1 MQPLACFFG
10 RRKTSEAGQYRRG
23 WLAKRSARLS
33 FLSKR
38 IRPAA
43 QDLLACFFGREKTSN
58 AGPVRSEKARQSNA
72 LACLFYLKE
81 RAGHKHGVG
90 SGNKKSPAISDGGFG
105 GICYLIVAMI
115 QTTANRT
122 TPMPNRIKYK
132 LTMGFPPFFDALLG
146 YLH

>member
-38 IRPAA
+38 STAPWEEAA
-43 QDLLACFFGREKTSN
+43 RLFFRAEKDKQCR
-58 AGPVRSEKARQSNA
+58 AGTKRTARQSNA

-81 RAGHKHGVG
+81 RDGLPLRKK
-90 SGNKKSPAISDGGFG
+90 SRWEIKKSPAISDGGSEATFKG
-105 GICYLIVAMI
+105 KLRNHRLPRLK
-115 QTTANRT
+115 QTHR
-122 TPMPNRIKYK
+122 RQYK
-132 LTMGFPPFFDALLG
+132 D
-146 YLH
+146 